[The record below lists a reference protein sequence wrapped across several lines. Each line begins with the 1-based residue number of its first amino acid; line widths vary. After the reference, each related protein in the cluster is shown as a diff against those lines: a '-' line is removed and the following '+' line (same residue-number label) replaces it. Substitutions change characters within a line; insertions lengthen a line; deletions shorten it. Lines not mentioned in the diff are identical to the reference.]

1 MPPDTS
7 PGPGASAEPAPPT
20 GRPLDALAA
29 ARETARR
36 LLAGRPQATLA
47 TLIAPSGVPP
57 TDQDGS
63 ADDTAPVGGWPYPS
77 LVMVALDDAGR
88 PLLLLSELALHTR
101 NLRQDG
107 RAALLFEDTAGLENP
122 LTGPRLSVMGHIAPL
137 AGAEAEA
144 ARAAYLDRHPSAAL
158 YADFPDFRFWRM
170 GVAQAHLVAGF
181 GRIHWL
187 AAADLRA

>member
-7 PGPGASAEPAPPT
+7 PGRDAPAEATPSADRPP
-20 GRPLDALAA
+20 DALAA

-36 LLAGRPQATLA
+36 LLARRPQATLA
-47 TLIAPSGVPP
+47 TLVAPSGM
-57 TDQDGS
+57 
-63 ADDTAPVGGWPYPS
+63 APSGQEAGGGDAAPMGGWPYPS
-77 LVMVALDDAGR
+77 LVMVALDDVGR

-107 RAALLFEDTAGLENP
+107 RAALLFEDTSGLENP
-122 LTGPRLSVMGHIAPL
+122 LTGPRLSVMGRIAPL

-170 GVAQAHLVAGF
+170 DITQAHLVAGF

-187 AAADLRA
+187 TAADLRA